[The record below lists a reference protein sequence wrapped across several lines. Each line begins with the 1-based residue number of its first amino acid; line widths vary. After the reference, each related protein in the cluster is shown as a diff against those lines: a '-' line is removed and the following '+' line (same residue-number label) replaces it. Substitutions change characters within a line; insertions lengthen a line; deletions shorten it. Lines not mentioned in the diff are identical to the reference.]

1 MGKMGGKT
9 SQNQLVSKKC
19 RQHYWRVNLIFVFVV
34 ILGMG
39 ISNSLFAQFQPAS
52 LPEMSYGPTMIPRN
66 TGTDI
71 YTTGTGDIYN
81 VSAYGSPT
89 NSNAGLS
96 YYVRTTTTVNG
107 SVNFKRPNAELADV
121 CLAHNAAGGVF
132 ALAVYIA
139 QNRYYTEFFKWDNST
154 SAFVSISLNI
164 IYSVGSGSN
173 YSCPNI
179 DGDSYGNFVIV
190 FDDRN
195 NIYSLTGQFT
205 GGIPTLNS
213 TTANF
218 TAKGEDPDVSI
229 YDGSNP
235 IRVHIAFTDQYTTIS
250 VNDYDLPVLTSGV
263 LVGSVIPTV
272 STVNLTRQN
281 STLYQW
287 MFLKY
292 PRIAS
297 PTAAIGGPDDFTVVY
312 VEDDYLDPITTP
324 GPNRWIVGYNQ
335 LGGAGVFQTYNGP
348 TIGTFG
354 LSGLQYLNNYFPV
367 VTYNS
372 IGDLYIGWNFYD
384 NYISNNLISSNN
396 CVVFKL
402 PINGTLTGSNVW
414 IVPTTR
420 TNGVDQDLLSIAGR
434 FTDAVNGYDGLSLT
448 YCNQSS
454 NKIVSKVAIPNPSSS
469 LKISNTT
476 KIENSDFESDE
487 LLVVEKYNLLGKLEE
502 VKNCTYQVF
511 LNNSNDN
518 VDRKQIAIFKL
529 RSQSSS
535 KTKIVKQFVN

>member
-1 MGKMGGKT
+1 
-9 SQNQLVSKKC
+9 
-19 RQHYWRVNLIFVFVV
+19 
-34 ILGMG
+34 
-39 ISNSLFAQFQPAS
+39 
-52 LPEMSYGPTMIPRN
+52 MIPRN

-179 DGDSYGNFVIV
+179 DGDSYGNFVIC

-195 NIYSLTGQFT
+195 NIYSLTGQFS

-324 GPNRWIVGYNQ
+324 GPKRWIVGYNQ
-335 LGGAGVFQTYNGP
+335 TNGVSLFQTYNNSGALA
-348 TIGTFG
+348 F
-354 LSGLQYLNNYFPV
+354 LSIADLNNYYPV

-372 IGDLYIGWNFYD
+372 IGDLYVGWNFLD
-384 NYISNNLISSNN
+384 DPINPIVPSNANKNICLLL
-396 CVVFKL
+396 KL
-402 PINGTLTGSNVW
+402 PINGANTAIDCW
-414 IVPTTR
+414 IVPNNYISNTS
-420 TNGVDQDLLSIAGR
+420 GFDLLSISGR
-434 FTDAVNGYDGLSLT
+434 FTDVGNGYDGISLS

-454 NKIVSKVAIPNPSSS
+454 NEIVSKIAIPNPTSS
-469 LKISNTT
+469 LKIANSI
-476 KIENSDFESDE
+476 KIENSDFESNE
-487 LLVVEKYNLLGKLEE
+487 QVIVEKYNLLGKLEA
-502 VKNCTYQVF
+502 VKSCTYQEF
-511 LNNSNDN
+511 LNSSNND

-529 RSQSSS
+529 HSQSSS
-535 KTKIVKQFVN
+535 KTKIVKQFVD